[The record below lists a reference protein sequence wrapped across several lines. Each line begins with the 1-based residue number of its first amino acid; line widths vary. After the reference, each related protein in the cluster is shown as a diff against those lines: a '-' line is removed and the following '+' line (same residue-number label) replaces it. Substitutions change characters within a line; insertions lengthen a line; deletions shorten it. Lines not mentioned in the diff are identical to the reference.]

1 MADTFTNDLRLRLQ
15 ESGANSGQWGTLLNT
30 TISNIASAFSLGSEA
45 IPNASTHTI
54 TLADGTADEAR
65 SMYLK
70 CTGGGQACTVT
81 LAPNTISK
89 VWIISNETS
98 ATLTFSQGSGAN
110 VAIAAGAVKVIVTD
124 GAGSGAAVVD
134 ALSGL
139 SANVSDLTTTG
150 SITTNEDQSG
160 LLTLGRFS
168 SGTPYSLVRPSTNA
182 TGLEV
187 RTFAGNALARFLNSG
202 VTELYHNGSLKLST
216 GANGIGIGTSSP
228 SALVDL
234 GTSTGQK
241 LLMYASSNIKYGMS
255 IETSEYR
262 MFAED
267 QAVLTF
273 GHMARSDG
281 LTYTQRMRITTS
293 GVGIGCTPSTQ
304 LHVQDTGVSGLTLE
318 RNVSG
323 AGASTTLQPILFGG
337 PDSASADANHSYA
350 KIDAITTTITNGS
363 ESGDLR
369 FFTSGSG
376 TLAERTR
383 ITSAGVGIGGIPTAT
398 LHVFGGGILGASS
411 TNPIAFTG
419 SGGSNAGI
427 GSYNANTDFNVY
439 TAGTGVFKVRTGA
452 AWSSAGALTSTGTER
467 ARFTTGGQLLIGTA
481 SGNNTHSKG
490 LRVVSGE
497 VGSHVLDAAV
507 SIEGNGSDFYA
518 INFTGPT
525 STGFGALAAFSP
537 GTDYLQWQY
546 RTFGVTTNIIRFTAS
561 GSVVFSGQIYNTA
574 AYNQTTSFSANMY
587 VNSSGRFFRSTSSQR
602 YKNTIQD
609 ATHGL
614 TELLT
619 LRPVTYKGNDD
630 GDLVFGGLIA
640 EEVHDAGLTEFVQYD
655 EDDQPD
661 ALAYGNMVS
670 LCIKAI
676 QQQQATITALTA
688 RIETLEQN

>member
-1 MADTFTNDLRLRLQ
+1 
-15 ESGANSGQWGTLLNT
+15 
-30 TISNIASAFSLGSEA
+30 
-45 IPNASTHTI
+45 
-54 TLADGTADEAR
+54 
-65 SMYLK
+65 MYLK

-150 SITTNEDQSG
+150 TVTATSSDTNPAI
-160 LLTLGRFS
+160 FS
-168 SGTPYSLVRPSTNA
+168 STSGSNFTDLFLRHASSSFTNA
-182 TGLEV
+182 VRLRAVSDGLAIFTSDVQERMV
-187 RTFAGNALARFLNSG
+187 ITSAGLVGL
-202 VTELYHNGSLKLST
+202 
-216 GANGIGIGTSSP
+216 GTSSP
-228 SALVDL
+228 SALLDL